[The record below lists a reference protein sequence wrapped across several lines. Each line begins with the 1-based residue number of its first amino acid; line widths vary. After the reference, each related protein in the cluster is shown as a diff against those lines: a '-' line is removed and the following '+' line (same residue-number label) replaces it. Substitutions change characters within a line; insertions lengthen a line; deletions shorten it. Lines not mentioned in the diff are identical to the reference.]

1 MGGENKGK
9 PKRHVVSEP
18 PSEVPMAL
26 GATRAS
32 LRRRQTLPREST
44 DGWEE
49 PESHDAVSFLTQTS
63 LVTSHH
69 QETSFLG
76 EGTLL
81 FFCSV
86 PGSLGGGFYSAHVRK
101 GGGDRGRPTPHEE
114 SARRRRRL
122 RLPSAGSGC
131 VFPPMSL
138 FSCLRDFPAPP
149 SSYQTQARYRS
160 AGAGAL
166 CGSNREVVAA
176 R

>member
-1 MGGENKGK
+1 
-9 PKRHVVSEP
+9 
-18 PSEVPMAL
+18 MAL

-81 FFCSV
+81 LVFFLLHLCLERDYEQSRTQMTRETTWRQIGFAGHLCLDCS
-86 PGSLGGGFYSAHVRK
+86 
-101 GGGDRGRPTPHEE
+101 
-114 SARRRRRL
+114 
-122 RLPSAGSGC
+122 
-131 VFPPMSL
+131 
-138 FSCLRDFPAPP
+138 
-149 SSYQTQARYRS
+149 
-160 AGAGAL
+160 
-166 CGSNREVVAA
+166 
-176 R
+176 

>member
-1 MGGENKGK
+1 
-9 PKRHVVSEP
+9 
-18 PSEVPMAL
+18 MAL

-49 PESHDAVSFLTQTS
+49 PESHGAVSFLTQTS

-86 PGSLGGGFYSAHVRK
+86 PGSLGGGFYSAHVRR
-101 GGGDRGRPTPHEE
+101 GGATVAAQPRM
-114 SARRRRRL
+114 RRVH
-122 RLPSAGSGC
+122 A
-131 VFPPMSL
+131 
-138 FSCLRDFPAPP
+138 
-149 SSYQTQARYRS
+149 
-160 AGAGAL
+160 AGAG
-166 CGSNREVVAA
+166 
-176 R
+176 